1 MPALDRYYPFLLG
14 MGLILSPLN
23 FAALGNTAG
32 LTGSHFPIVLL
43 SVLAVHLLTTH
54 SYQAL
59 FSDGP
64 IEERKTSQAPLKTDP
79 FLILLLGSRLS
90 LAISAVPLILV
101 SAGFIFNELFLY
113 WFPNFGFAYGMLIIL
128 LLLNLLGEK
137 TVLRTQII
145 FVGSAL
151 VGMWLISTIGLW
163 SAIFSP
169 EAVKQTSPESG
180 PAFPEIAAAL
190 LLFIGFD
197 LAELDRY
204 RRGRTFS
211 GPPSGMATVLVLS
224 GLSFLLWGIV
234 SLLHVPAASL
244 VETTVAHIVAAR
256 NILGDPGARI
266 MGVVVLAG
274 AGAALNAL
282 FFSIPRLLG
291 GPPGREDK
299 TDSATRA
306 KKPKAVFLILLG
318 GVVALVMALGL
329 AGESGLEVA
338 LKAALLLWLTQ
349 NAFVHLLVLIRNRRD
364 RTKTSFSRTVPLTG
378 LVLLI
383 AGLVG
388 IILTEN
394 QPLLLISLF
403 LAFLLISWLLRLIL
417 IIITPAPGRATAKHE
432 NNISTASARHS
443 GPD

>member
-1 MPALDRYYPFLLG
+1 MPPLDRYYPFLLG

-23 FAALGNTAG
+23 FAALGNAAG

-43 SVLAVHLLTTH
+43 SVLAVHLLTAH
-54 SYQAL
+54 SYQA
-59 FSDGP
+59 FFFDGP
-64 IEERKTSQAPLKTDP
+64 REERETSQAPSKIDP
-79 FLILLLGSRLS
+79 FLALLLGSRLS
-90 LAISAVPLILV
+90 LAISALPLILV

-113 WFPNFGFAYGMLIIL
+113 WFPNFGFAYGMLILL

-169 EAVKQTSPESG
+169 EAVKHASPEAG
-180 PAFPEIAAAL
+180 PAFPGIAAAL

-197 LAELDRY
+197 LAELDRS

-211 GPPSGMATVLVLS
+211 GRPLRMATVLLLS

-256 NILGDPGARI
+256 NILGEPGARI

-274 AGAALNAL
+274 AGAAVNAL
-282 FFSIPRLLG
+282 FFSIPRLLAG
-291 GPPGREDK
+291 LPDSENK
-299 TDSATRA
+299 SDSATQA
-306 KKPKAVFLILLG
+306 KKPKAVFLILLA
-318 GVVALVMALGL
+318 GVIALVMGLGL
-329 AGESGLEVA
+329 AGESELEVA
-338 LKAALLLWLTQ
+338 LKAALLLWLSQ
-349 NAFVHLLVLIRNRRD
+349 NACVHLLVLLRNRQD
-364 RTKTSFSRTVPLTG
+364 RTRTSFSRTAPLTG
-378 LVLLI
+378 LVLLTG
-383 AGLVG
+383 ALVG
-388 IILTEN
+388 ILLTEN
-394 QPLLLISLF
+394 QPLLLISLL
-403 LAFLLISWLLRLIL
+403 LAFLLISWFLSLIF
-417 IIITPAPGRATAKHE
+417 III
-432 NNISTASARHS
+432 HS
-443 GPD
+443 RSRTGNRETLKWM